1 MFVANIQE
9 MSVVRDFASIMF
21 KNHSFPSKLSSD
33 TKIIIF
39 RLYSILRFISGTYP
53 RDCNTKD
60 MFFRP
65 VFSLHCITNFV
76 VRHIC
81 LCYPSWGQIAMSGTS
96 NKLIWWPMQ
105 SNGNLYTCTG
115 CRILLIHG
123 PKYFW
128 CSTATWSNV

>member
-1 MFVANIQE
+1 MFVGNIQE

-60 MFFRP
+60 MFFFAQCL
-65 VFSLHCITNFV
+65 VFIVL
-76 VRHIC
+76 
-81 LCYPSWGQIAMSGTS
+81 P
-96 NKLIWWPMQ
+96 
-105 SNGNLYTCTG
+105 
-115 CRILLIHG
+115 ILLYDIYVCVILPG
-123 PKYFW
+123 VKL
-128 CSTATWSNV
+128 